1 MLDDLLNILASLQ
14 SGENLAGQAAHLLAC
29 VVHGVNAD
37 SGYIVVREGRDY
49 TKKHEL
55 QRTDQRQD
63 AARAKISR
71 TLVREAL
78 RRGQVTL
85 CTHLDG
91 AQRLALAESI
101 REIADRSVIAAPIMA
116 EQQAVAVIYLERGNR
131 RHPFSEAELELVSR
145 FVTAAGLTLHQSLRL
160 QELERLQ
167 AEAADT
173 LRARDSFAHI
183 IGHSAATLRLLNTV
197 AQVAATDATV
207 LITGETGCGKEL
219 VAKALYADSPRAK
232 QPFVTLHCGALP
244 ETLFEAE
251 LFGHRRG
258 AFTGAD
264 RHREGHIAKAAGGTL
279 FIDEVAE
286 IPLVAQAKLLRFFQF
301 GEFQRVGSDTV
312 ERIDV
317 RIIAATHR
325 NLADMVAAGR
335 FREDLYYRLNVI
347 ELTIPPLR
355 DRRDDI
361 LPLFQHFLARY
372 WRGPNKPIVR
382 PYLIH
387 QLETYDYPGNVRELE
402 HAVQRLCVLA
412 VGDELDPA
420 NLPPAMRPSPEA
432 PTGAGTRRRIHFE
445 TYDSEA
451 LKQQRKIAG
460 ENAVAEVEQ
469 CFLIGLMEAAEH
481 NVTEAARLAGLNRT
495 YLYRLLAK
503 HREAVG
509 YRD

>member
-14 SGENLAGQAAHLLAC
+14 SGENLANQARHLLAC

-63 AARAKISR
+63 AARAVISR

-85 CTHLDG
+85 CTHLDR
-91 AQRLALAESI
+91 AQQEALAESI

-116 EQQAVAVIYLERGNR
+116 DQQAAAVIYLERSNHR
-131 RHPFSEAELELVSR
+131 NPFSEAELDLVKR

-167 AEAADT
+167 HERSAG

-183 IGHSAATLRLLNTV
+183 IGHSAATLRLLKTI

-219 VAKALYADSPRAK
+219 VAKALYADSTRAK

-258 AFTGAD
+258 AFTGAE

-286 IPLVAQAKLLRFFQF
+286 IPLPAQAKLLRFFQF
-301 GEFQRVGSDTV
+301 GEFQRVGSDSV

-325 NLADMVAAGR
+325 NLAAMVAQGL
-335 FREDLYYRLNVI
+335 FRQDLYYRLNVI
-347 ELTIPPLR
+347 ELVIAPLR

-361 LPLFQHFLARY
+361 LPLFHHFLARY
-372 WRGPNKPIVR
+372 WRGDGKPIVR
-382 PYLIH
+382 PTLIH
-387 QLETYDYPGNVRELE
+387 QLESYDYPGNVRELE

-412 VGDELDPA
+412 IGDELDPA
-420 NLPPAMRPSPEA
+420 NLPPAMRPPA
-432 PTGAGTRRRIHFE
+432 NGPTQPGPAGVVHFE

-451 LKQQRKIAG
+451 LKQQRKRAS
-460 ENAVAEVEQ
+460 EAAVSEIEQ
-469 CFLIGLMEAAEH
+469 SFLIGLMEAAEH
-481 NVTEAARLAGLNRT
+481 NVTEAARIAGLNRT